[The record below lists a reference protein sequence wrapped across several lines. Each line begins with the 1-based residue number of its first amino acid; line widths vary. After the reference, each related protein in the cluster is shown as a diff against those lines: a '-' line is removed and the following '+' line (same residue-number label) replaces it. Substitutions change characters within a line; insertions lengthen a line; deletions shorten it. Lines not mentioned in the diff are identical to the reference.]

1 MALIPCKRV
10 QLSIAVIVFRPSPGR
25 LSEDLHNEYIPRAK
39 HADATVDA
47 ISNMLSDIVGA
58 DRPHPDMTTHVVSRQ

>member
-1 MALIPCKRV
+1 MQKM
-10 QLSIAVIVFRPSPGR
+10 QFSIAVIVFRPSPGR